1 MCPQAQYYRDPAH
14 LDAYLSHNPFLPL
27 VNNEDPASQDPSRA
41 AALASLEAL
50 VLVMFEQDTM
60 VVPRESSLFGE
71 EQEDGTVLPLRQTE
85 LYQEDWLGLKKLDG
99 MGRLHL
105 LSKPGDHLDID
116 AQWFEDHLLPFLM

>member
-71 EQEDGTVLPLRQTE
+71 EQVTRA
-85 LYQEDWLGLKKLDG
+85 
-99 MGRLHL
+99 
-105 LSKPGDHLDID
+105 LS
-116 AQWFEDHLLPFLM
+116 